1 MKTKTTVIAL
11 LLAVLMV
18 FVSCATKPAEQPG
31 IETASSEWWNTP
43 PADTAEIHYE
53 VGFAKGTNLQTS
65 RDWAKANAN
74 QALAQ
79 YISNTVDSIVT
90 TYVDD
95 AGEIASNNMQSLQAF
110 QSVSKQRAQATLT
123 GVRYRFQQADGGVY
137 ALAELP
143 IGQLAESLKQTVQE
157 SFVENEA
164 SVAAKEEMSKAIDKY
179 FS

>member
-1 MKTKTTVIAL
+1 MKAKTIILTSL
-11 LLAVLMV
+11 LVFMMV
-18 FVSCATKPAEQPG
+18 FVSCATKPAEEPVN
-31 IETASSEWWNTP
+31 TATEEWWNTP
-43 PADTAEIHYE
+43 PADTDEIHYE

-79 YISNTVDSIVT
+79 YVSTAVDSIVT

-95 AGEIASNNMQSLQAF
+95 AGELATDNMQSLQAF

-123 GVRYRFQQADGGVY
+123 GVRYRFQQADEGVY

-143 IGQLAESLKQTVQE
+143 IGPLAETLKQTMQE
-157 SFVENEA
+157 SFVENKA
-164 SVAAKEEMSKAIDKY
+164 SEAAKEEMSKAIDKY
-179 FS
+179 FN

>member
-1 MKTKTTVIAL
+1 MKAKTVIIFSLIAL
-11 LLAVLMV
+11 MTL
-18 FVSCATKPAEQPG
+18 FVGCATKPAENTEQ
-31 IETASSEWWNTP
+31 TSASEEWWNTP
-43 PADTAEIHYE
+43 PADTDEIHYE

-95 AGEIASNNMQSLQAF
+95 AGELATENMQSLQAF

-143 IGQLAESLKQTVQE
+143 IGPLAESIRETMHE
-157 SFVENEA
+157 SFVENKA
-164 SVAAKEEMSKAIDKY
+164 SAAAKDEMSKAIEKY
-179 FS
+179 FN